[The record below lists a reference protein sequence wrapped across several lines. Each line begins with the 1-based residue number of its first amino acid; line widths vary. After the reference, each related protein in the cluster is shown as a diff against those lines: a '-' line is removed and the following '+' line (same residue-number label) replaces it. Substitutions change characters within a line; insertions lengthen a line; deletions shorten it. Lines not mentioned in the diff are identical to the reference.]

1 MFVWVADHGE
11 MLGDLPATLLN
22 RENARSCAFAA

>member
-1 MFVWVADHGE
+1 MFTWIADRAE

-22 RENARSCAFAA
+22 RENARSAAAAA